1 VNRFAKRLLSPTYE
15 AAARLIRNSFPV
27 SDRESY
33 CQQMQRNIVNQYIM
47 FKLNG
52 IAPYPNIRDA
62 GFRVFSQFEEDGI
75 ILYVL
80 AMIGFKTRRVVE
92 MCCGGGNECMSTN
105 LILNHGFDG
114 YLFDG
119 DENNI
124 RAAEAFFRGKK
135 ECQLSSPALSQAWI
149 TAENVNDLLI
159 NSGARGEVDLFSL
172 DIDGNDYW
180 VWKAVTAINP
190 RLLIFE
196 THNAIPTDRSLT
208 IEYRP
213 DFNRADRPVSEQD
226 YISASLLAM
235 QKLCKSKGYRMIG
248 AHRHGFNVLFLR
260 EDEGVKFFP
269 EVNIEQIHDNHWTR
283 LAQAE
288 RWPMVKNMPWVEV

>member
-1 VNRFAKRLLSPTYE
+1 LLSPAYE
-15 AAARLIRNSFPV
+15 ASARLIKNSVPA

-33 CQQMQRNIVNQYIM
+33 CQQMQRNIVNQYLM
-47 FKLNG
+47 LELNG

-80 AMIGFKTRRVVE
+80 VMIGFNTRRVVE
-92 MCCGGGNECMSTN
+92 VCCRGGNECMSTN

-124 RAAEAFFRGKK
+124 HGAEAFFRGKK
-135 ECQLSSPALSQAWI
+135 ECLLSSPALSQAWI
-149 TAENVNDLLI
+149 TAENANDLLI

-190 RLLIFE
+190 RMLILE
-196 THNAIPTDRSLT
+196 THNAIPADRSLT

-213 DFNRADRPVSEQD
+213 DFNRADRPVAEQD

-248 AHRHGFNVLFLR
+248 AHRHGFNVPFLR

-288 RWPMVKNMPWVEV
+288 RWPTVKDMPWVEV

>member
-1 VNRFAKRLLSPTYE
+1 MKRFAKRLLWPAYE
-15 AAARLIRNSFPV
+15 AAGRLIKNSVPV
-27 SDRESY
+27 PDRESY
-33 CQQMQRNIVNQYIM
+33 CQQMQRSIANQYMM

-52 IAPYPNIRDA
+52 LAPYPNIRDA

-92 MCCGGGNECMSTN
+92 MCIGDGSECMATN

-124 RAAEAFFRGKK
+124 QQAEAFFRAKK
-135 ECQLSSPALSQAWI
+135 ECLLYSPVLSQAWI
-149 TAENVNDLLI
+149 TAENVDDLLV
-159 NSGARGEVDLFSL
+159 NSGAGGEVDLFSL

-196 THNAIPTDRSLT
+196 THHGIPADRSLT

-213 DFNRADRPVSEQD
+213 DFNRADRPVAEQD
-226 YISASLLAM
+226 YINASLLAM

-260 EDEGVKFFP
+260 QDEGTKFFP
-269 EVNIEQIHDNHWTR
+269 EVSIEQIHDNHWTR
-283 LAQAE
+283 LAQVE
-288 RWPMVKNMPWVEV
+288 RWPVVKDMPWVEV